1 MKATREFNYK
11 HHSLEKWNTIV
22 ELFEELREEECK
34 ECGYC
39 EVYFNQEG
47 DCLDCP
53 LYKKEACSNQRTPT
67 SYWTV
72 LSSIADGL
80 QEAKFIKEVIQ
91 DDLEEYIV

>member
-1 MKATREFNYK
+1 MKTTNEFYYK
-11 HHSLEKWNTIV
+11 HLSLEKWNTIV
-22 ELFEELREEECK
+22 ELFKELLEEESK

-39 EVYFNQEG
+39 EVYYQEQNTC
-47 DCLDCP
+47 DNCP

-91 DDLEEYIV
+91 NDLEEYIV

>member
-1 MKATREFNYK
+1 MKTTNEFYYK
-11 HHSLEKWNTIV
+11 HLSLEKWNTIV
-22 ELFEELREEECK
+22 ELFKELLEEEGK

-53 LYKKEACSNQRTPT
+53 LYKKGACSNQRTPT

-72 LSSIADGL
+72 LHSIEEGL

-91 DDLEEYIV
+91 DDLEEHIV